1 MEEQIEDWSKAI
13 TLKIEESL
21 YLVKMQTFTFFS
33 FLTTNLRITYK
44 KDNQLDSY
52 TERWLNFFSWCIRSV
67 SYRLKGYSFY
77 IWYRYDSINRY
88 LTTSVPRLYFF
99 EQEISFSIMISH
111 NSSCRSKECHH
122 MHHSFYVWTIGNITP
137 SISVFGGDYDS
148 NICTLIYTLL

>member
-52 TERWLNFFSWCIRSV
+52 TERWLNFFS
-67 SYRLKGYSFY
+67 
-77 IWYRYDSINRY
+77 
-88 LTTSVPRLYFF
+88 
-99 EQEISFSIMISH
+99 
-111 NSSCRSKECHH
+111 
-122 MHHSFYVWTIGNITP
+122 
-137 SISVFGGDYDS
+137 
-148 NICTLIYTLL
+148 